1 MKAAMKKRRFVPLT
15 TYVRKKKNVLNI
27 EAKLQY
33 INSTTSQYP
42 ELYITILD
50 KNLSHLVYN
59 SRAEKHL
66 ESAKLALGLLLL
78 V

>member
-1 MKAAMKKRRFVPLT
+1 MLG
-15 TYVRKKKNVLNI
+15 KKKNVLNI

>member
-1 MKAAMKKRRFVPLT
+1 MQAAVMKGFVSLT
-15 TYVRKKKNVLNI
+15 TYVRKKKIVLNI
-27 EAKLQY
+27 GAKLQC

-50 KNLSHLVYN
+50 KYLSHLVYN
-59 SRAEKHL
+59 SRAEKYL
-66 ESAKLALGLLLL
+66 ESAKLALGLLVL